1 MGELSRHARE
11 VARLAS
17 EYREKGFDVTV
28 GGRLGAIEMDLLAV
42 RGDKK
47 IAVLVTVPTDGPD
60 RSSIKLQDLEKELGA
75 GDWELQMVLIR
86 DELPRFDYGSADPA
100 PIEARLQRARDLA
113 ATDPEAALLLAWS
126 MFEAAA
132 RRALVREAAATT
144 AETPVGLAKQLVHHG
159 LLGNDD
165 LLELLSIAQRR
176 NDVSHGTAATN
187 VAPGVVDHLA
197 SWGHELLQVA

>member
-28 GGRLGAIEMDLLAV
+28 DGRLGAVDVDLLAV
-42 RGDKK
+42 RGDQK

-60 RSSIKLQDLEKELGA
+60 RSSVKLQDLEKELDA
-75 GDWELQMVLIR
+75 GDWEFQMVLIR

-176 NDVSHGTAATN
+176 NAVAHGTAAAN
-187 VAPGVVDHLA
+187 VSPGDVDHLA
-197 SWGHELLQVA
+197 SWGHDLLRVA